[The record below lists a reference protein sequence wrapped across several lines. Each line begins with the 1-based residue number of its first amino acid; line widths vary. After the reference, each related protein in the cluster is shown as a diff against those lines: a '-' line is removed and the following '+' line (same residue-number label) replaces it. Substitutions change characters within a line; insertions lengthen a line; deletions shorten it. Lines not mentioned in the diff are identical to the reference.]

1 MPCAVIITSL
11 AVEYLAVRKHLE
23 NLREVIHPQG
33 SVYETGHF
41 SPWDVGVVEIGAGNY
56 GAALEVERAI
66 AYFKPEIILFVGIA
80 GGIKDVAIGDVVAVR
95 EVYGYESGTFGSTFF
110 LARPALGQS
119 DFALVQRARAEARKE
134 DWLKRGE
141 VVGVVG
147 KPMVVVGAI
156 VAGEKVFASSGSE
169 LYMFLR
175 SNYSDA
181 VAVEMEGFGALA
193 AVMKNPVSTMVI
205 RGISDV
211 LGIYPEMEI
220 PQGQAQKIAS
230 QNASAFAFEL
240 LAKLNIENNISAIQ
254 RSQEIVT
261 IDLDEEEGIDRP
273 FDPAQIRIES
283 KNMTI
288 DLLLKRIQHGELNL
302 SPDFQ
307 RVAGIWK
314 PAVQSRLIESLLIRI
329 PLPAFYVDATD
340 DEGWAVIDGLQRLTT
355 LKSFALDKKMKLEGL
370 EFLQQFKGF
379 SYDELPR
386 DLQRRIEETQVTVY
400 LIGQG
405 TPPEVKFNI
414 FKRINT
420 GGLPL
425 STQEIRHALN
435 QGKATQLIKFL
446 SNTTTFIEATG
457 VSSERM
463 VDQELVLRFLAFII
477 TSPENY
483 RSSDFDSFLNNTMVK
498 INHMNED
505 EITALSNQFDCAVQY
520 ASKIF
525 GSDAFRKPKPQKK
538 IRNPV
543 NKSLFESWCVNLAQ
557 ITPNEFKVLED
568 RKYSIVRGFEILMEN
583 TEFSEAISQG
593 TGSTKKVRKR
603 FEGVKTLISHCLSN
617 EYEDMARLEKLLS
630 GADDNSEL
638 LPIAASL

>member
-23 NLREVIHPQG
+23 NLREVLHPQG
-33 SVYETGHF
+33 TIYETGHF
-41 SPWDVGVVEIGAGNY
+41 SPWDVGIIEIGAGNP

-66 AYFKPEIILFVGIA
+66 AYFKPEIILFVGLA
-80 GGIKDVAIGDVVAVR
+80 EGIKDVAIGDVVASTK
-95 EVYGYESGTFGSTFF
+95 VYEYESGQTEELFKPRPVVG
-110 LARPALGQS
+110 LATYG
-119 DFALVQRARAEARKE
+119 LVQRARAEARKG
-134 DWLKRGE
+134 DWLKRIM
-141 VVGVVG
+141 VNGVV
-147 KPMVVVGAI
+147 PRVF
-156 VAGEKVFASSGSE
+156 VAPIAGGEKVIASTKLE
-169 LYMFLR
+169 VYKFLR
-175 SNYSDA
+175 SNYGDA
-181 VAVEMEGFGALA
+181 VAVEMEGFGVLK
-193 AVMKNPVSTMVI
+193 AVLVNQQVSAMVI

-211 LGIYPEMEI
+211 IEKKANADQGRSQEI
-220 PQGQAQKIAS
+220 AA

-240 LAKLNIENNISAIQ
+240 LAKLDIENNVSAIQ

-261 IDLDEEEGIDRP
+261 IDLEEEEEGIDRP

-329 PLPAFYVDATD
+329 PLPAFYIDATN
-340 DEGWAVIDGLQRLTT
+340 DERWAVIDGLQRLTT

-379 SYDELPR
+379 SYNELPR

-435 QGKATQLIKFL
+435 QGQATQLINFL
-446 SNTTTFIEATG
+446 SKTTTFIEATG

-463 VDQELVLRFLAFII
+463 VDQELVLRFLAFMI

-483 RSSDFDSFLNNTMVK
+483 RSSDFDSFLNNSMVK
-498 INHMNED
+498 INNMDGNE
-505 EITALSNQFDCAVQY
+505 IGILSSQFDRAIQR
-520 ASKIF
+520 ASQIF
-525 GSDAFRKPKPQKK
+525 GSKAFRRPNPQKRL
-538 IRNPV
+538 RNPV

-557 ITPNEFKVLED
+557 ITDEEFKILEE
-568 RKYSIVRGFEILMEN
+568 RKHIMDTGFNMLMKN
-583 TEFSEAISQG
+583 TAFNEAISQG

-603 FEGVKTLISHCLSN
+603 FAGVKYLIDHFLSD
-617 EYEDMARLEKLLS
+617 EYQNMARLESLLS
-630 GADDNSEL
+630 ELDNSSESS
-638 LPIAASL
+638 PKSVSL

>member
-23 NLREVIHPQG
+23 NLREVIHHRG
-33 SVYETGHF
+33 TIYEMGHF
-41 SPWDVGVVEIGAGNY
+41 SSWDVGIVEIGMGEAA
-56 GAALEVERAI
+56 AALEAERAI
-66 AYFKPEIILFVGIA
+66 TYFNPEIIVFVGVA
-80 GGIKDVAIGDVVAVR
+80 RGIKDVVIGDVVASTK
-95 EVYGYESGTFGSTFF
+95 VYGYESGKAKEVFKP
-110 LARPALGQS
+110 RPETCLTAYGLE
-119 DFALVQRARAEARKE
+119 QRARAEARKG
-134 DWLKRGE
+134 DWLKR
-141 VVGVVG
+141 
-147 KPMVVVGAI
+147 I
-156 VAGEKVFASSGSE
+156 VITDVLPRALVAPIMAGEKAVASISE
-169 LYMFLR
+169 LLR
-175 SNYSDA
+175 YGHA
-181 VAVEMEGFGALA
+181 VAVELERFSALD
-193 AVMKNPVSTMVI
+193 AVLASLHVPTIVV

-211 LGIYPEMEI
+211 IDKNTYAD
-220 PQGQAQKIAS
+220 QGRSLEIAS

-240 LAKLNIENNISAIQ
+240 LAKLDIESNISGVQ
-254 RSQEIVT
+254 GSQEIVT

-302 SPDFQ
+302 FPDFQ
-307 RVAGIWK
+307 RIAGIWK

-329 PLPAFYVDATD
+329 PLPAFYIDATD
-340 DEGWAVIDGLQRLTT
+340 DEKWAVIDGLQRLTT

-370 EFLQQFKGF
+370 EFLQQFQGF

-603 FEGVKTLISHCLSN
+603 FEGVKTLIDHCLSN
-617 EYEDMARLEKLLS
+617 EYEDMARLENLLS
-630 GADDNSEL
+630 GVDDNSES

>member
-11 AVEYLAVRKHLE
+11 TVEYLAVRAHLI
-23 NLREVIHPQG
+23 NLREVISSYG
-33 SVYETGHF
+33 TIYEMGQF
-41 SPWDVGVVEIGAGNY
+41 SGWDVGLVQISVADTGI
-56 GAALEVERAI
+56 ALEVERAI
-66 AYFKPEIILFVGIA
+66 AYFTPDMLISVGLA
-80 GGIKDVAIGDVVAVR
+80 RGIKDVATGDVVVATKICVYKWVR
-95 EVYGYESGTFGSTFF
+95 RGVSFSPTEFVTGY
-110 LARPALGQS
+110 ALK
-119 DFALVQRARAEARKE
+119 QRAIAEARKN
-134 DWLKRGE
+134 DWHRRIAVTELVPR
-141 VVGVVG
+141 VFVA
-147 KPMVVVGAI
+147 PI
-156 VAGEKVFASSGSE
+156 VAGEKVISTTQVEVSQ
-169 LYMFLR
+169 FLQ
-175 SNYSDA
+175 SNYGYA
-181 VAVEMEGFGALA
+181 LAVEIEGSHFLEEVLA
-193 AVMKNPVSTMVI
+193 NRLMSTIVI
-205 RGISDV
+205 RGISDLINEKADIN
-211 LGIYPEMEI
+211 LGRVQEI
-220 PQGQAQKIAS
+220 AAR
-230 QNASAFAFEL
+230 NASAFTFEL
-240 LAKLNIENNISAIQ
+240 LAKLNIGNNISDTQ
-254 RSQEIVT
+254 KPQKIVT

-288 DLLLKRIQHGELNL
+288 DLLLKRIQHRELNL

-307 RVAGIWK
+307 RIAGIWK

-329 PLPAFYVDATD
+329 PLPAFYIDATN
-340 DEGWAVIDGLQRLTT
+340 DEEWAVIDGLQRLNT
-355 LKSFALDKKMKLEGL
+355 LKSFALDKNTKLEGL
-370 EFLQQFKGF
+370 EFLQQFQGF

-425 STQEIRHALN
+425 SPQEIRHALN
-435 QGKATQLIKFL
+435 QGNATKLINFL
-446 SNTTTFIEATG
+446 SKTTTFVEATG

-463 VDQELVLRFLAFII
+463 VDQELILRFLAFMI

-483 RSSDFDSFLNNTMVK
+483 RSSDFDSFLNDTMVK

-505 EITALSNQFDCAVQY
+505 EITALSNQFNYAIQC

-525 GSDAFRKPKPQKK
+525 GSDAFRKPKPQRK

-557 ITPNEFKVLED
+557 TTPNEFKVLED
-568 RKYSIVRGFEILMEN
+568 RKYIIVRGFEILMEN

-603 FEGVKTLISHCLSN
+603 FAGVKTLIDHCLSDK
-617 EYEDMARLEKLLS
+617 YEDMAELENLLS
-630 GADDNSEL
+630 GADSNTESSQAL
-638 LPIAASL
+638 ILF